1 MKREAKY
8 GNIILLL
15 RAAFCRLFG
24 GFFMAVKK
32 EFFFP
37 SVSGLADIHACS
49 FFPEDKESV
58 RAVIQIAHGM
68 AEHLERYEKFAG
80 VLCENGFAVYIN
92 DHLGHGKSV
101 KNDDELGYF
110 GEKDG
115 WKNFID
121 DCHQLMQIAKKEN
134 PGKPY
139 IFFGHSMG
147 SFVAREFTKCYA
159 EKLSGA
165 VFCGTAGPNPAA
177 GAGIA
182 VAKLIGKMKGSHY
195 RSKFIDNLAF
205 GTYNKQFEGR
215 TNFDWLT
222 RDNDE
227 VDKYIADKYCGFLF
241 TAYGYRDMFSL
252 LSRVSSKKWA
262 EEYSKKLPVLLI
274 SGSKDPVGANGKG
287 VEKVFN
293 MLKDA
298 GKNNVTMH
306 LYEDARHE
314 ILNESKCFD
323 KVCKDVIDWAD
334 SVL

>member
-1 MKREAKY
+1 
-8 GNIILLL
+8 
-15 RAAFCRLFG
+15 
-24 GFFMAVKK
+24 MAVKK

-58 RAVIQIAHGM
+58 KAVIQIAHGM

-287 VEKVFN
+287 VEQVYK

-323 KVCKDVIDWAD
+323 KVCKDVIDWTD

>member
-1 MKREAKY
+1 
-8 GNIILLL
+8 
-15 RAAFCRLFG
+15 
-24 GFFMAVKK
+24 MAVKK

-58 RAVIQIAHGM
+58 KAVIQIAHGM

-205 GTYNKQFEGR
+205 GNYNKQFEGR

-287 VEKVFN
+287 VEQVYK

>member
-24 GFFMAVKK
+24 GIFMAVKK

-49 FFPEDKESV
+49 FFPEDKERV
-58 RAVIQIAHGM
+58 KAVIQIAHGM

-182 VAKLIGKMKGSHY
+182 VAKLIGKTKGSHY

-222 RDNDE
+222 RDNNE

>member
-24 GFFMAVKK
+24 GIFMAVKK

-58 RAVIQIAHGM
+58 KAVIQIAHGM

-215 TNFDWLT
+215 TSFDWLT

-287 VEKVFN
+287 VEQVFN

>member
-24 GFFMAVKK
+24 GIFMAVKK

-58 RAVIQIAHGM
+58 KAVIQIAHGM

-215 TNFDWLT
+215 TSFDWLT
-222 RDNDE
+222 RDNNE

-262 EEYSKKLPVLLI
+262 EEYSKKLPVFLI

-287 VEKVFN
+287 VEQVYK

>member
-1 MKREAKY
+1 
-8 GNIILLL
+8 
-15 RAAFCRLFG
+15 
-24 GFFMAVKK
+24 MAVKK
-32 EFFFP
+32 EFSFP

-58 RAVIQIAHGM
+58 KAVIQIAHGM
-68 AEHLERYEKFAG
+68 AEHFERYEKFAG
-80 VLCENGFAVYIN
+80 VLCDNGFAVYIN

-101 KNDDELGYF
+101 KDDGELGYF

-121 DCHQLMQIAKKEN
+121 DAHQLMQIAKKEN
-134 PGKPY
+134 PSKPY

-147 SFVAREFTKCYA
+147 SFVAREFSKRFADELT
-159 EKLSGA
+159 GA

-177 GAGIA
+177 GAGIIL
-182 VAKLIGKMKGSHY
+182 AKLVGKIKGSHY
-195 RSKFIDNLAF
+195 RSKLIDNIAF

-215 TNFDWLT
+215 TNFDWLS

-227 VDKYIADKYCGFLF
+227 VDKYLADKYCGFLF
-241 TAYGYRDMFSL
+241 TAYGFRDMFTL

-262 EEYSKKLPVLLI
+262 AEYSKKLPVLLI

-287 VEKVFN
+287 VEQVYN
-293 MLKDA
+293 MLKEA
-298 GKNNVTMH
+298 GKTNVTMH
-306 LYEDARHE
+306 LYDDARHE
-314 ILNESKCFD
+314 ILNESRCFD

-334 SVL
+334 SIL

>member
-24 GFFMAVKK
+24 GIFMAVKK

-215 TNFDWLT
+215 TSFDWLT

-262 EEYSKKLPVLLI
+262 EEYSKNLPVLLI

-287 VEKVFN
+287 VEQVFN

>member
-24 GFFMAVKK
+24 GIFMAVKK

-215 TNFDWLT
+215 TSFDWLT

-287 VEKVFN
+287 VEQVFN

>member
-24 GFFMAVKK
+24 GIFMAVKK

-58 RAVIQIAHGM
+58 KAVIQIAHGM

-215 TNFDWLT
+215 TSFDWLT

-262 EEYSKKLPVLLI
+262 EEYSKNLPVLLI

-287 VEKVFN
+287 VEQVFN

>member
-24 GFFMAVKK
+24 GIFMAVKK

-58 RAVIQIAHGM
+58 KAVIQIAHGM

-205 GTYNKQFEGR
+205 GTYNKQFEVR

>member
-1 MKREAKY
+1 
-8 GNIILLL
+8 
-15 RAAFCRLFG
+15 
-24 GFFMAVKK
+24 MAVKK

-49 FFPEDKESV
+49 FFPEDKERV
-58 RAVIQIAHGM
+58 
-68 AEHLERYEKFAG
+68 K
-80 VLCENGFAVYIN
+80 AVYIN

-182 VAKLIGKMKGSHY
+182 VAKLIGKTKGSHY

-222 RDNDE
+222 RDNNE

>member
-1 MKREAKY
+1 
-8 GNIILLL
+8 
-15 RAAFCRLFG
+15 
-24 GFFMAVKK
+24 MAVKK
-32 EFFFP
+32 EFSFP

-58 RAVIQIAHGM
+58 KAVIQIAHGM

-80 VLCENGFAVYIN
+80 VLCDNGFAVYIN

-101 KNDDELGYF
+101 KNDSELGYF

-121 DCHQLMQIAKKEN
+121 DAHQLMQIAKKEN
-134 PGKPY
+134 PSKPY

-147 SFVAREFTKCYA
+147 SFVAREFSKRFADELT
-159 EKLSGA
+159 GA

-177 GAGIA
+177 GAGI
-182 VAKLIGKMKGSHY
+182 VLAKLVGKIKGSHY
-195 RSKFIDNLAF
+195 RSKLIDNIAF

-215 TNFDWLT
+215 TNFDWLS

-227 VDKYIADKYCGFLF
+227 VDKYLADKYCGFLF
-241 TAYGYRDMFSL
+241 TAYGFRDMFTL
-252 LSRVSSKKWA
+252 LSRVSSKEWA

-287 VEKVFN
+287 VEQVYN
-293 MLKDA
+293 MLKEA
-298 GKNNVTMH
+298 GKTNVTMH
-306 LYEDARHE
+306 LYDDARHE
-314 ILNESKCFD
+314 ILNESRCFD

-334 SVL
+334 SIL